1 MRTFAIAF
9 ILAAFL
15 AATANA
21 AAPERIASAN
31 SVTSKADP
39 QLRITVPRAAK
50 YVGADRWNLYD
61 VADCEIHVFVEA
73 GKDRRVKRFYWIQ
86 FEAYL
91 PEFPDYHYD
100 YPSPPNTP
108 MRFWN
113 RDFQVRARF
122 GPTAEPAKPASDL
135 ERVRQLIAKAGY
147 TLPAHMMN
155 VRLVHLEAKDATGL
169 ARSEMILFYNED
181 MAPMTTMD
189 LIDGDGGPTSKI
201 NDKWAPLEKAL
212 IKRATRRFGVK

>member
-1 MRTFAIAF
+1 MRTLAF
-9 ILAAFL
+9 VLAACL

-21 AAPERIASAN
+21 APPEKIVSAS
-31 SVTSKADP
+31 SITSKDNP

-73 GKDRRVKRFYWIQ
+73 DKDRRVKRFYWIQ

-122 GPTAEPAKPASDL
+122 GPTAEPAKQGSDL

-155 VRLVHLEAKDATGL
+155 VRLVHLGPKDAAGL
-169 ARSEMILFYNED
+169 VRSEMILFYNED

-189 LIDGDGGPTSKI
+189 LIDGDGSPTSKI

-212 IKRATRRFGVK
+212 IKRATKRFGVK

>member
-1 MRTFAIAF
+1 MRTLVIAF
-9 ILAAFL
+9 IVVAFL
-15 AATANA
+15 IATANA
-21 AAPERIASAN
+21 AAPKRSVSAN
-31 SVTSKADP
+31 SITSKTDP
-39 QLRITVPRAAK
+39 QLRITVPRTAK

-73 GKDRRVKRFYWIQ
+73 DKDRVVQRFYWIQ

-91 PEFPDYHYD
+91 PTFPDYHYD

-122 GPTAEPAKPASDL
+122 GPTAEPAKEGSDL

-147 TLPAHMMN
+147 SLPAHMMN
-155 VRLVHLEAKDATGL
+155 VRLVHLGPKDATGL

-181 MAPMTTMD
+181 MAPITSMG
-189 LIDGDGGPTSKI
+189 LIDGDGGPTSTI